1 MQGEIDYMVVLRTPA
16 RKGIFLALILL
27 VVGALLVFFMLARG
41 ILAPTKTAPA
51 SSSSVS
57 TTGNSANAAAAA
69 TAAAYMKLVT
79 IVGQPTVRLVSGTT
93 FEADGQIKNVDT
105 FQHDITLKITLLD
118 ASGHVVGTA
127 THMLDNVKGG
137 ATVNYAI
144 QGSAT
149 QSSWS
154 SVEVAVIKVTENIH
168 GTGGD

>member
-1 MQGEIDYMVVLRTPA
+1 MVVLRTPA

-27 VVGALLVFFMLARG
+27 VVGALLVFFMVARG
-41 ILAPTKTAPA
+41 FLTPTKTAPA
-51 SSSSVS
+51 STSSVS
-57 TTGNSANAAAAA
+57 TTANSANAAAAA

-93 FEADGQIKNVDT
+93 FEADGQVKNIDT

-127 THMLDNVKGG
+127 TQLEDNVKGG
-137 ATVNYAI
+137 TTVSYAI
-144 QGSAT
+144 QGTAT

-154 SVEVAVIKVTENIH
+154 SVEVAVIKVSENIN

>member
-1 MQGEIDYMVVLRTPA
+1 MVVLRTPA
-16 RKGIFLALILL
+16 RKAMFLALMLL
-27 VVGALLVFFMLARG
+27 VVGALLIVFMVMRG
-41 ILAPTKTAPA
+41 FLTPTKTAPA
-51 SSSSVS
+51 TTSSSVS

-79 IVGQPTVRLVSGTT
+79 IVGQPSVKMVSGTT

-127 THMLDNVKGG
+127 TQLEDNVKGG
-137 ATVNYAI
+137 ATVKYAI
-144 QGSAT
+144 QGTAT
-149 QSSWS
+149 QASWS
-154 SVEVAVIKVTENIH
+154 SVEVAVIKVSENIN

>member
-1 MQGEIDYMVVLRTPA
+1 MVVLRTPA
-16 RKGIFLALILL
+16 RRAIFLALILL
-27 VVGALLVFFMLARG
+27 VMGALLVFFMIARG
-41 ILAPTKTAPA
+41 FLTPTKTAPA
-51 SSSSVS
+51 TSSNVS
-57 TTGNSANAAAAA
+57 ATGNSANSANAAAAA

-79 IVGQPTVRLVSGTT
+79 IVGQPKVKIVAGTT

-127 THMLDNVKGG
+127 TQLEDNVKGG

-144 QGSAT
+144 HGTAT
-149 QSSWS
+149 QANWS
-154 SVEVAVIKVTENIH
+154 SVEVAVIKVSENMN

>member
-1 MQGEIDYMVVLRTPA
+1 MVVLRTPA
-16 RKGIFLALILL
+16 RKAMFLALILL
-27 VVGALLVFFMLARG
+27 VVGALLVFFMIARG
-41 ILAPTKTAPA
+41 LFTPTKTAPA
-51 SSSSVS
+51 TTSSSVS

-79 IVGQPTVRLVSGTT
+79 IVGQPSVKMVSGTT

-105 FQHDITLKITLLD
+105 LQHDITLKITLLD

-127 THMLDNVKGG
+127 TQLEDNVKGG

-144 QGSAT
+144 QGTAT
-149 QSSWS
+149 QASWS
-154 SVEVAVIKVTENIH
+154 SVEVAVIKVSENIN